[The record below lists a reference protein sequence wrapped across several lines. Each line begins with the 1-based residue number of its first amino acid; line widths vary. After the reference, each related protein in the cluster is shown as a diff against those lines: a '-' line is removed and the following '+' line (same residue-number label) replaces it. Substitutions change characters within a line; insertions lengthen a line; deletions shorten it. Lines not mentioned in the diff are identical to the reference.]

1 MSKGTSGSSRHLVQ
15 TLAASLAHLLNTGR
29 GGTVLLE
36 PFDIYH
42 KITGLLAK
50 PNGPYVRLSGHQ
62 QMINRSEAEA
72 AQVYF
77 DSVLDRRMFLA
88 RDSHTHKAHDLFLA
102 LCTRGTH
109 PSWPRS
115 TLGRSISEVVPIG
128 APPADFSAVAK
139 NLTAQPTDISPGN
152 PAHSTR
158 AASGPLRLGVPGAV
172 HEVAEELSIWGA
184 IKCAPRQL
192 QPLGDP
198 DAFNEFCSL
207 LIKAVESANAQYGT
221 LVSLG
226 LSPPDWRDL
235 SVNTAKKMSAFMTDV
250 RKTAA
255 TQGKA
260 ASSLQLWQEIWA
272 ERQVPGYGSAA
283 ELWNSELGKA
293 VRGQARHWQ
302 QDGYDFESAASPDDD
317 REDQMLDRLSLT
329 RMIAS
334 AVGDQVIDQI
344 DGEVLTQLMAG
355 VSLDHIAQ
363 LTGVAAVL
371 ARKKIKINAY
381 VGDIATRIRRHALA
395 MEATKAAPP
404 PRAIPSR

>member
-1 MSKGTSGSSRHLVQ
+1 MSTGNHGSSRHLVQ
-15 TLAASLAHLLNTGR
+15 TLAATLAHLLNTGR
-29 GGTVLLE
+29 DGTVALE

-50 PNGPYVRLSGHQ
+50 PNGAYVRLSGHQ

-77 DSVLDRRMFLA
+77 DSVLDRAMFLA
-88 RDSHTHKAHDLFLA
+88 RDGHTHKAHDLFLA
-102 LCTRGTH
+102 LCARGTH
-109 PSWPRS
+109 PSWPKS
-115 TLGRSISEVVPIG
+115 TLRRSLSEVVPIG
-128 APPADFSAVAK
+128 AAPPDFSAVAK
-139 NLTAQPTDISPGN
+139 NLSAQRFEISPGN

-158 AASGPLRLGVPGAV
+158 AAAGPLRLGVPGAV
-172 HEVAEELSIWGA
+172 HEVPEELSIWGA
-184 IKCAPRQL
+184 INCAPRQL
-192 QPLGDP
+192 QPLTDA
-198 DAFNEFCSL
+198 DAFNAFCSL

-255 TQGKA
+255 ADGKVA
-260 ASSLQLWQEIWA
+260 GSLELWQQIWA
-272 ERQVPGYGSAA
+272 QRQVPGYDTAN
-283 ELWNSELGKA
+283 ELFNSELGKA
-293 VRGQARHWQ
+293 VCGQARHWQ
-302 QDGYDFESAASPDDD
+302 QDDYDFESAAAPDDD

-334 AVGDQVIDQI
+334 AVENQVIDPV

-363 LTGVAAVL
+363 LGSVAAML
-371 ARKKIKINAY
+371 TRKKIKINAY
-381 VGDIATRIRRHALA
+381 VGDIASRIRRHGLA
-395 MEATKAAPP
+395 MESAKAVP